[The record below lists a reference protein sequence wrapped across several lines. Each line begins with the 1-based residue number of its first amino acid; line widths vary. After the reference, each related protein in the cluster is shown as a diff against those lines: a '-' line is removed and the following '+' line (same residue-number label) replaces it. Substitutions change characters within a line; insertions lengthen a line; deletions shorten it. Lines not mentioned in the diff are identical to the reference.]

1 MKSRTELKVDPEAE
15 ASNKEEA
22 KVDPPLWSSWL
33 DTSSGARA
41 VVGTALAMPGLC
53 SGSEA
58 QRSPITGPRAMRQ
71 LLISSR
77 LSAISSCRPNA
88 SC

>member
-1 MKSRTELKVDPEAE
+1 MKVVQKQSVEQKGRKWMIIVE
-15 ASNKEEA
+15 
-22 KVDPPLWSSWL
+22 WIGWL

-58 QRSPITGPRAMRQ
+58 QRSPITGPRAIRQ

-77 LSAISSCRPNA
+77 LSAINSCCPNA

>member
-1 MKSRTELKVDPEAE
+1 MIIVEWIGDCLV
-15 ASNKEEA
+15 
-22 KVDPPLWSSWL
+22 
-33 DTSSGARA
+33 TSSGARA
-41 VVGTALAMPGLC
+41 VVGTALAMLGLC
-53 SGSEA
+53 SGSDA

-77 LSAISSCRPNA
+77 LSAINSCRPNA